1 MKNIFVY
8 CGMALSLFCMD
19 VSGVGV
25 AEDKPTITKPV
36 EDFSAMSHDD
46 MTSLE
51 FVLHHVRGSSPSSM
65 LPFMADLDESIDE

>member
-1 MKNIFVY
+1 M
-8 CGMALSLFCMD
+8 
-19 VSGVGV
+19 

>member
-1 MKNIFVY
+1 M
-8 CGMALSLFCMD
+8 
-19 VSGVGV
+19 

-65 LPFMADLDESIDE
+65 LPFMADLDESIDEQYTCN